1 MCDQH
6 VWKRRVCKKRRRK
19 KAKNKN
25 EANILMLRLT
35 DSSRRIKL
43 QEKCVGYTITTVV
56 LRYSMTTKVKKES
69 TMYLMKF

>member
-1 MCDQH
+1 
-6 VWKRRVCKKRRRK
+6 
-19 KAKNKN
+19 
-25 EANILMLRLT
+25 MLRLT

-69 TMYLMKF
+69 TMYLMKFWKQRKTENDEKENDTIK